1 MLINQLRSRQICNRK
16 NYKEAKF
23 LSSPM
28 GSDFASQNKE
38 DLRENN
44 TPIISGRVSL

>member
-1 MLINQLRSRQICNRK
+1 MLINLLRSRQICNRK

-28 GSDFASQNKE
+28 GSDFASQNNE
-38 DLRENN
+38 EL
-44 TPIISGRVSL
+44 